1 MGVIVMGFSAANDL
15 AAFKSSKVRLLDQ
28 VRFAI
33 RAKHYSIRTEEAY
46 VDWIKR
52 YIVFHDKRHPTEM
65 GVFEIQTFLTHL
77 ATDKNVAASTQNQAL
92 AALLFLYRGVLNIDL
107 PKIDLDKITRAK
119 QPSRLPV
126 VLTKSEVD
134 SLLVH
139 IHGTNKLMARL
150 LYGSGMRLMELIRL
164 RVLDIDFERK
174 EIVVRNGK
182 GGKDRITVLP
192 SSIIPDLKNHLEEV
206 EALFVSDRESGVP
219 GVYLPFS
226 LQKKYPKAAYE
237 WRWQYVFPSYKLS
250 KDPRSKLERRH
261 HACEQTLQRA
271 VKKAADSARI
281 NKKVTPHTLRHSF
294 ATHLIE
300 NGYDIRTVQELLGHK
315 DLSTTQIYTHVLNR
329 GGRGVFSPLDV

>member
-1 MGVIVMGFSAANDL
+1 MGISAVNGFAS
-15 AAFKSSKVRLLDQ
+15 FQSSKVRLLDQ
-28 VRFAI
+28 VRFSI

-46 VDWIKR
+46 VDWIR
-52 YIVFHDKRHPTEM
+52 RFIVFHDKRHPSDM
-65 GVFEIQTFLTHL
+65 GAFEIQTYLNHL
-77 ATDKNVAASTQNQAL
+77 AIDRKVAASTQNQAL
-92 AALLFLYRGVLNIDL
+92 AALLFLYRDVLDIEL
-107 PKIDLDKITRAK
+107 PKLDVEKITRAK

-126 VLTKSEVD
+126 VLTKNEVD

-139 IHGTNKLMARL
+139 LHGMHKLMARL

-182 GGKDRITVLP
+182 GGKDRVTVLP
-192 SSIIPDLKNHLEEV
+192 STIIPALKEHLEEV
-206 EALFVSDRESGVP
+206 QAIFVSDREQGVS
-219 GVYLPFS
+219 GVYLPFA
-226 LQKKYPKAAYE
+226 LEIKYPNAAFE
-237 WRWQYVFPSYKLS
+237 WRWQYVFPSLKLS
-250 KDPRSKLERRH
+250 EDPRSKHQRRH

-271 VKKAADSARI
+271 VKRAADCAHI

-294 ATHLIE
+294 ATHLME

-315 DLSTTQIYTHVLNR
+315 DISTTQVYTHVLNR